1 MISTSKSVDET
12 VHSERVAFP
21 NTDLEVRIGLENDN
35 LTVEVVKANTVVYR
49 VVVEQ
54 ATGPLESAWIVD
66 LFMRSDRI
74 RLADLS
80 AEVAEYLGSLDIA
93 QG

>member
-1 MISTSKSVDET
+1 MVSRSKSVDET

-21 NTDLEVRIGLENDN
+21 NTDLAVQIGLENDN

-54 ATGPLESAWIVD
+54 ATGPIESAWIVD